1 MVARKKKNEE
11 ENVDDSPLII
21 KDNQGTVVAQYDRKM
36 IETIKNTVAKNATDE
51 ELDMFLSLA
60 SNYDLDPFSKEIWF
74 IKYKGKDPQIFTSR
88 DGFVKIAKRDAD
100 FKQINSFAVYEEDVF
115 ELEQRMGEK
124 GLEISNFV
132 HKFNAKDRGKII
144 GAYCVLEYY
153 TKKPLITYCDYKEY
167 ASNTPTWRKNASA
180 MIRKCSEKEACRLS
194 AGISGLHIPEEM
206 PDYYQKKSNNIMT
219 NEDSL
224 QKLEAEAFKKQKN
237 EEVIDVE
244 IEEMLK

>member
-1 MVARKKKNEE
+1 MATKPKKTKEEKSTPMV
-11 ENVDDSPLII
+11 I
-21 KDNQGTVVAQYDRKM
+21 KDNNGDILAQYDRELV
-36 IETIKNTVAKNATDE
+36 ETIKSTVAKNATDE
-51 ELDMFLSLA
+51 ELYMFLRLA
-60 SNYDLDPFSKEIWF
+60 GEYGLDPWKRELWF
-74 IKYKGKDPQIFTSR
+74 IKYGNKDPQIFTSR
-88 DGFVKIAKRDAD
+88 DGFVKIAKQDEN
-100 FKQINSFAVYEEDVF
+100 FKSINSFAVYENDDF
-115 ELEQRMGEK
+115 EIEQQMTEK
-124 GLEISNFV
+124 GLEITGFKN
-132 HKFNAKDRGKII
+132 KFQAKDRGKIL
-144 GAYCVLEYY
+144 GAFCVIEYH

-167 ASNTPTWRKNASA
+167 ASNTPTWKKNASA

>member
-1 MVARKKKNEE
+1 MVAKKKKKEE
-11 ENVDDSPLII
+11 KEELDDSPLII

-124 GLEISNFV
+124 GLEISNL
-132 HKFNAKDRGKII
+132 FNNFIAKYIVKII
-144 GAYCVLEYY
+144 GVYCVLEYFIKNPFF
-153 TKKPLITYCDYKEY
+153 TFCDYK
-167 ASNTPTWRKNASA
+167 
-180 MIRKCSEKEACRLS
+180 
-194 AGISGLHIPEEM
+194 
-206 PDYYQKKSNNIMT
+206 
-219 NEDSL
+219 
-224 QKLEAEAFKKQKN
+224 
-237 EEVIDVE
+237 
-244 IEEMLK
+244 